1 MPPDRILVTGASRGG
16 IGGAV
21 CRRLIADAAARGA
34 PPRITISATG
44 AAPDLDVLAADL
56 EGLGASVLTV
66 TGDLADPE
74 FPAILAGKAA
84 GFCGGLDLVV
94 SCAGRSWRGPLTD
107 LSAGD
112 WDAALAVHARAPWLL
127 AQAAYPHLSGSRGS
141 FTAIGSVA
149 GTIPHAGAGAYP
161 AAKAA
166 LIMACRTLAL
176 EWAGSGVR
184 VNVVSPGLIGTGA
197 KPKPYAA
204 GCVPLGR
211 AGTPEDVAGAVA
223 FLAGAPYITGENI
236 IIDGGLAQAGLELI
250 RRA

>member
-1 MPPDRILVTGASRGG
+1 MRPDRILVTGASRGG

-21 CRRLIADAAARGA
+21 CRRLAGDAAGRDARA
-34 PPRITISATG
+34 RIVISATG
-44 AAPDLDVLAADL
+44 ASP
-56 EGLGASVLTV
+56 GLGELAGELLDLGTEVMTV
-66 TGDLADPE
+66 TGDLADPG
-74 FPAILAGKAA
+74 FPAILAAKAA

-94 SCAGRSWRGPLTD
+94 SCAGRSWRGPLAD

-112 WDAALAVHARAPWLL
+112 WDAAFAVHARAPWLL
-127 AQAAYPHLSGSRGS
+127 AQAAYPHLSESRGS

-166 LIMACRTLAL
+166 LIMACRCLAM
-176 EWAGSGVR
+176 EWAATGVR
-184 VNVVSPGLIGTGA
+184 VNVVSPGLISTAA

-223 FLAGAPYITGENI
+223 FLADAPYITGENI

>member
-1 MPPDRILVTGASRGG
+1 MPPDRILVTGASPGG
-16 IGGAV
+16 IGGAI
-21 CRRLIADAAARGA
+21 CRRLVTDAMTTATV
-34 PPRITISATG
+34 PPRIVISSAGEDSTAILG
-44 AAPDLDVLAADL
+44 GELDRF
-56 EGLGASVLTV
+56 GASVLTV

-94 SCAGRSWRGPLTD
+94 SCAGRSQRGTLTS
-107 LSAGD
+107 LSTGD
-112 WDAALAVHARAPWLL
+112 WGAAFAVHARAPWLL
-127 AQAAYPHLSGSRGS
+127 ARAAYPWLGESRGS
-141 FTAIGSVA
+141 FIAVGSVS

-176 EWAGSGVR
+176 EWAADGIR
-184 VNVVSPGLIGTGA
+184 VNAVSPGLISTGR
-197 KPKPYAA
+197 KPKPWAA

-211 AGTPEDVAGAVA
+211 PGTPEDVAGAVA
-223 FLAGAPYITGENI
+223 FLAGAPYVTGENI
-236 IIDGGLAQAGLELI
+236 IIDGGLTQAGLELI

>member
-1 MPPDRILVTGASRGG
+1 MPPDRILVTGASHGG

-21 CRRLIADAAARGA
+21 CRRLVAAAIDADLR
-34 PPRITISATG
+34 PRITISATG
-44 AAPDLDVLAADL
+44 ASP
-56 EGLGASVLTV
+56 GLGELAGELGDAGADVLTV
-66 TGDLADPE
+66 TGDLSDPE

-94 SCAGRSWRGPLTD
+94 SCAGQSQRGPLGEAGT
-107 LSAGD
+107 GD
-112 WDAALAVHARAPWLL
+112 WDAAFAVHARAPWLL
-127 AQAAYPHLSGSRGS
+127 AKAACSWLKDSRGS
-141 FTAIGSVA
+141 FTAVGSVS
-149 GTIPHAGAGAYP
+149 GTVPHAGAGAYP

-176 EWAGSGVR
+176 EWAGAGVR
-184 VNVVSPGLIGTGA
+184 VNVVSPGLISTGR

-211 AGTPEDVAGAVA
+211 AGTPEDVADAVA
-223 FLAGAPYITGENI
+223 FLADAPYITGENI
-236 IIDGGLAQAGLELI
+236 IIDGGLIQAGLELI